1 MSQPTDLGPPQ
12 QLPPSPA
19 QPPQTQSPKSGKTTV
34 LAVVLFSCLGCTAI
48 GAISSLGYPAVVLGI
63 LGVVGCIQA
72 FRKAGPQHRTKAVF
86 GALASFFII
95 VGGMA
100 EGGKQSAQH
109 EAARAVA
116 QAEQKRVAAN
126 QEKQAALSS
135 ELSHLPAS
143 ASAADVVALCNQ
155 VHGLGTLPE
164 SDKPRCGE
172 AYLQE
177 GKALLDG
184 GKPGDAITLL
194 QKAEATSTQKEAVTK
209 VLAAAKELHAQ
220 QSFKAKL
227 PEVDAKVKSAKTF
240 AGQKEWEAAEKE
252 LNAAAALLKPFE
264 GSAAEK
270 SKDWATLSG
279 QLAQQRKRIQPGLDR
294 IKAQLE
300 AEQLLE
306 AVRGPKPINS
316 PWDGSVPEVER
327 YLERV
332 LNDPDSYE
340 HVSSTVPVVR
350 GEYWLVRSSFRGK
363 NAFGGLVLNTK
374 TFYIQQ
380 NQVVRVQ

>member
-1 MSQPTDLGPPQ
+1 
-12 QLPPSPA
+12 
-19 QPPQTQSPKSGKTTV
+19 V

-48 GAISSLGYPAVVLGI
+48 GAISSLGYPAVFLGV
-63 LGVVGCIQA
+63 LGVVGSIQA

-86 GALASFFII
+86 GALASFFVI
-95 VGGMA
+95 VGGMG
-100 EGGKQSAQH
+100 EGAKQSAQ
-109 EAARAVA
+109 EGASKAAA

-135 ELSHLPAS
+135 QLSQLPAT

-155 VHGLGTLPE
+155 VQGLGTLPE

-184 GKPGDAITLL
+184 GKPGDAIALL
-194 QKAEATSTQKEAVTK
+194 QKAEATSTQKEAVTS
-209 VLAAAKELHAQ
+209 AIATARELHAQ

-240 AGQKEWEAAEKE
+240 AGQKEWEAAETE

-264 GSAAEK
+264 GTAAEK
-270 SKDWATLSG
+270 SKEWAALAG

-294 IKAQLE
+294 IKAQIA
-300 AEQLLE
+300 AEKLVE
-306 AVRGPKPINS
+306 AVRGPKPVNS
-316 PWDGSVPEVER
+316 PWDGSVAEVER
-327 YLERV
+327 YLQRV
-332 LNDPDSYE
+332 MNDPDSYE
-340 HVSSTVPVVR
+340 HVSSTIPVVR
-350 GEYWLVRSSFRGK
+350 GEYWLVRSTFRGK
-363 NAFGGLVLNTK
+363 NAFGGKVVNTK